1 MVDSWLPGLY
11 LCLPHSKLELLSGVA
26 QPPPHSA
33 QSPAQEAAPCPAP
46 APAPGPVG
54 RLGTE
59 TMERILAL
67 HTPLQQ
73 TTVGSGFR
81 LSTHTCTHSLE
92 F

>member
-1 MVDSWLPGLY
+1 MVLPGLY

-81 LSTHTCTHSLE
+81 LSTHTYTRSLE
-92 F
+92 L